1 MKHTSFVIKPLT
13 TLFVIGMAPLMLSEH
28 SFAESQTPATY
39 EECVQAQDSFKQRRR
54 AGRQAEARLNTLECE
69 KKELPRAAE
78 PTPAPDAPI
87 AERGESAKHRRE
99 LQGNMPAVTVRGV
112 PPPAPVP
119 DRWRIVEALGY
130 KENLW
135 DPFHQ
140 NTLKGDKPILQNGAD
155 LWFFAFTGISDTVIE
170 SRYVPT
176 PVGVQSSNDAGDLDV
191 FGSGEQYVYNQNLAT
206 EFVWYKGNT
215 VFMPPAIE
223 FRLTPVF
230 NWNTVEIDEVTGL
243 YTDPAKGVE
252 RDDSHVGIQ
261 AAFVDY
267 HLRDVSS
274 RYDFDSIRVGIQPM
288 TADFRG
294 FLFNDNQLGVRVF
307 GIRDNNIYQYN
318 IGWFRRVEKDTNSGL
333 NDLGQPLRD
342 DDVFIAN
349 LFKQDFVFLGL
360 TSEWIVVHNR
370 NREDG
375 EYYYDRNR
383 FLTRPAAIGTERPRQ
398 YDVTYLG
405 YAAEGHVKT
414 LNVSL
419 TTYYAF
425 GEERPSVFTDQDS
438 EIAAGMTALE
448 LSRDYDWIRP
458 RLSLMHASAD
468 KDPFDDRSTGFD
480 AIFENP
486 LFAGADT
493 SYWIRQGVPLIG
505 GGRVA
510 LSSRNGLLNSMRSSK
525 EEGQSNFVN
534 PGLNLVGLGV
544 DFDILPEVR
553 LSFNANHLAFADT
566 SVVEVARNQG
576 GVDKDIGWD
585 VSTAAIYRPLF
596 NQNIV
601 MRLSYAMLL
610 PGSGYEQLFEDERPY
625 SLLANLILTY

>member
-1 MKHTSFVIKPLT
+1 MKPNSLVIKPLT
-13 TLFVIGMAPLMLSEH
+13 IAVTVACVAFPAAASAQEP
-28 SFAESQTPATY
+28 AAPATY
-39 EECVQAQDSFKQRRR
+39 EDCVQKQDSFKQRRR
-54 AGRQAEARLNTLECE
+54 AGRQAEERLNTLECE
-69 KKELPRAAE
+69 KKELPRAA
-78 PTPAPDAPI
+78 PVAAPDAPI
-87 AERGESAKHRRE
+87 AERGESAKHQRE
-99 LQGNMPAVTVRGV
+99 LKGNMPPVTARGL

-119 DRWRIVEALGY
+119 DRWRIVEAVGY

-135 DPFHQ
+135 DPYNQ
-140 NTLKGDKPILQNGAD
+140 NTWKGDKPLLQNGAD

-170 SRYVPT
+170 YRNVPT
-176 PVGVQSSNDAGDLDV
+176 PVGVQSTNDAGDVDV
-191 FGSGEQYVYNQNLAT
+191 FGSGDQYVYNQNLAT

-215 VFMPPAIE
+215 VFMPPAVE

-230 NWNTVEIDEVTGL
+230 NWNHVEIEEVGGL
-243 YTDPAKGVE
+243 YTDPGKGAD

-274 RYDFDSIRVGIQPM
+274 RYDFDSIRVGIQPI

-294 FLFNDNQLGVRVF
+294 FLFNDNQLGIRVF
-307 GIRDNNIYQYN
+307 GIRDNNQYQYN
-318 IGWFRRVEKDTNSGL
+318 LGWFRRVEKDTNSGL
-333 NDLGQPLRD
+333 NDISAPLRD
-342 DDVFIAN
+342 DDVLIAN
-349 LFKQDFVFLGL
+349 LFKQDFLVLGL
-360 TSEWIVVHNR
+360 TAEWILVHNR
-370 NREDG
+370 NRENS
-375 EYYYDRNR
+375 EYYYDQNR
-383 FLTRPAAIGTERPRQ
+383 FLTRPAAIGTETLRE

-414 LNVSL
+414 FNVSL
-419 TTYYAF
+419 TTYYAV
-425 GEERPSVFTDQDS
+425 GDESPSVFTNQDS
-438 EIAAGMTALE
+438 DIAAGMAALE

-458 RLSLMHASAD
+458 RLSLMHGSAD

-510 LSSRNGLLNSMRSSK
+510 LSSRNGLLNSLRSSK

-534 PGLNLVGLGV
+534 PGLNLIGVGA
-544 DFDILPEVR
+544 DFDVMPEVR
-553 LSFNANHLAFADT
+553 LSLNANHLSFVDT
-566 SVVEVARNQG
+566 TVVEVARNQG
-576 GVDKDIGWD
+576 NVDKEIGWD
-585 VSTAAIYRPLF
+585 VSAALIYRPMF

-610 PGSGYEQLFEDERPY
+610 PGSGYEQLFEDEQPY
-625 SLLANLILTY
+625 SLLGNLILTY